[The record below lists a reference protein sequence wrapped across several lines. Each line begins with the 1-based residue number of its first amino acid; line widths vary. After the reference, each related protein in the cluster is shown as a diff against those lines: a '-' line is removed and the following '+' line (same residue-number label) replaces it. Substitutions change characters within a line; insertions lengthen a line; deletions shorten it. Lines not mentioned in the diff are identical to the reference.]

1 MNAYR
6 FGTPNNIYGHLSSEQ
21 AMHNLGAGGGQV
33 DSCL

>member
-6 FGTPNNIYGHLSSEQ
+6 FGAPNNIYGLSSEQ